1 MKNKTSHSSQ
11 GQSHIPRMAVYK
23 GIIKY
28 LTEFFKSVQEAE
40 SLYCTPI
47 AYIILCSNYT
57 SIKKKKKKKHAL
69 KKKKMEQRRPN
80 LPLSW
85 NGLLLWIPTHWSHN
99 FLLLLPDSDIKIG
112 EKSKGYQLS

>member
-40 SLYCTPI
+40 SLYRTPI

-57 SIKKKKKKKHAL
+57 SIKKKHAL

-80 LPLSW
+80 LPLSR
-85 NGLLLWIPTHWSHN
+85 NGLLLWIPTH
-99 FLLLLPDSDIKIG
+99 
-112 EKSKGYQLS
+112 